1 MLNSEYSEAISE
13 TLDILNH
20 TDIEYVK
27 KIPNEFLKFLKE
39 NASKE
44 YVPKLDH
51 RLSMNDMN
59 LKEETKNILGTIYRN
74 WWCSKEEKEK
84 YEEKIQRKLIEEQE
98 ELSRKF
104 NANEIFKR
112 HNQSINT
119 SYQNSTENSITIV
132 NKKESI
138 LKRIFNKIKEFL
150 L

>member
-27 KIPNEFLKFLKE
+27 KIPNEFIEFLKE
-39 NASKE
+39 NSSKE

-51 RLSMNDMN
+51 SLPMYEMNI
-59 LKEETKNILGTIYRN
+59 KEETKNLLGTIYRN

-84 YEEKIQRKLIEEQE
+84 YEKIIQENYIKEQE
-98 ELSRKF
+98 ELKNNY
-104 NANEIFKR
+104 NAKEMFKKR
-112 HNQSINT
+112 TENINN
-119 SYQNSTENSITIV
+119 NSTNNAVTIV

-138 LKRIFNKIKEFL
+138 LKNIINKIKTFFKRR
-150 L
+150 

>member
-138 LKRIFNKIKEFL
+138 LKRLFNKIKEFL

>member
-51 RLSMNDMN
+51 SLPMYEMN
-59 LKEETKNILGTIYRN
+59 LKEETKNLLGTIYRN

-84 YEEKIQRKLIEEQE
+84 YEKILQESYIKEKE
-98 ELSRKF
+98 ELINYNTK
-104 NANEIFKR
+104 EMFKKR
-112 HNQSINT
+112 
-119 SYQNSTENSITIV
+119 TENINNKITKNVVTIA
-132 NKKESI
+132 NKKESFLRKI
-138 LKRIFNKIKEFL
+138 INKIKAFL
-150 L
+150 KKR

>member
-1 MLNSEYSEAISE
+1 MLSNEYCEAISE

-138 LKRIFNKIKEFL
+138 LKRLFNKIKEFL